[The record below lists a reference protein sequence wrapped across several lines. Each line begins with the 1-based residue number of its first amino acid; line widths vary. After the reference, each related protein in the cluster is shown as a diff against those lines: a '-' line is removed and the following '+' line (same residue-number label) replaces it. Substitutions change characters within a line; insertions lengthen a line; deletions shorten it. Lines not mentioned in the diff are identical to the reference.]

1 MARTLFISDLHM
13 DTARPAVIAALAQFL
28 QDNRDCDA
36 LYMLGDIFEVWVG
49 DDDDAPLATE
59 IAELL
64 RAFTAAGPALYL
76 MVGNRDFLLGESFC
90 AAVGATLL
98 PDPSLIDLYGTPT
111 LVMHGDSL
119 CTGDAEY
126 MKFRAMARSPEWNAE
141 LMSKSLE
148 ERRAI
153 AAQLRSIS
161 KDAGS
166 NKAEDIMD
174 VTPEEVAKVMSE
186 AGVSRL
192 IHGHTHRPARHELAQ
207 GERVVLGDWEDK
219 GWFIEATSS
228 SFELIEFNINQ

>member
-1 MARTLFISDLHM
+1 MARTLFISDLHL
-13 DTARPAVIAALAQFL
+13 DNARPAVIAALAQFL
-28 QDNRDCDA
+28 RDNRDCDA
-36 LYMLGDIFEVWVG
+36 LYMLGDIFEAWVG

-59 IAELL
+59 IASLL
-64 RAFTAAGPALYL
+64 REFTAAGPALYL
-76 MVGNRDFLLGESFC
+76 MVGNRDFLLGETFC
-90 AAVGATLL
+90 ASVGAKLL
-98 PDPSLIDLYGTPT
+98 PDPSLIDLYGAPT
-111 LVMHGDSL
+111 LLMHGDSL

-126 MKFRAMARSPEWNAE
+126 MKFRSMARSPEWNAE

-174 VTPEEVAKVMSE
+174 VTPAEVDKAMSE

-192 IHGHTHRPARHELAQ
+192 IHGHTHRPARHSVSH
-207 GERVVLGDWEDK
+207 GERVVLGDWEQK
-219 GWFIEATSS
+219 GWYIEATSS